1 MRAKLGLHEAIKC
14 LPEHEPAKKVL
25 NARMMAIQL
34 EQDDRGL
41 CAESRSFWQLTDD
54 PGQWN
59 TTHKESTRTRKK
71 RIRRAVDRIIRK
83 RWEEWCKTSA
93 AENGHYD
100 LLCPPLGQPAEHLQ
114 WGSKTEIGLMITMR
128 CGGAIMKGNK
138 TTSGD
143 RVCDLPDCK
152 YRGVEDE
159 NHVMLTCG
167 CYETERARM
176 MADLRNSWNDNQS
189 AAFDSASDLHKRLLL
204 LGKRFEGGEN
214 EERERKR
221 RDAIVK
227 TFLVEVNEL
236 RKGKYGRVDL
246 CSKAEQVLECSL
258 AEALQWEEEAKAAY
272 EDGQD
277 SESED
282 SDN

>member
-1 MRAKLGLHEAIKC
+1 
-14 LPEHEPAKKVL
+14 
-25 NARMMAIQL
+25 MM
-34 EQDDRGL
+34 
-41 CAESRSFWQLTDD
+41 
-54 PGQWN
+54 
-59 TTHKESTRTRKK
+59 
-71 RIRRAVDRIIRK
+71 V
-83 RWEEWCKTSA
+83 
-93 AENGHYD
+93 
-100 LLCPPLGQPAEHLQ
+100 
-114 WGSKTEIGLMITMR
+114 
-128 CGGAIMKGNK
+128 
-138 TTSGD
+138 
-143 RVCDLPDCK
+143 
-152 YRGVEDE
+152 
-159 NHVMLTCG
+159 
-167 CYETERARM
+167 
-176 MADLRNSWNDNQS
+176 DLRNSWSDNQS